1 NRLDPFGS
9 RDRKIE
15 YYLLGDKEE
24 HTDRTGYLWLEFYH
38 PTKNIY
44 KTIGIGL
51 RARKGAAQLGFWGF
65 VIEDG
70 RRINKDFWLYDR
82 VTFVEGNGKY
92 PLDRR
97 GLEDKIGAGGQVV
110 QEQRAYRDLVNRS
123 LFGFHDKES
132 YIDLLNLLI
141 QLRSPKLSKDVKP
154 TAIYEILNRALP
166 PLHEEELRPLSEVM
180 EDMD

>member
-1 NRLDPFGS
+1 
-9 RDRKIE
+9 
-15 YYLLGDKEE
+15 
-24 HTDRTGYLWLEFYH
+24 
-38 PTKNIY
+38 
-44 KTIGIGL
+44 
-51 RARKGAAQLGFWGF
+51 
-65 VIEDG
+65 

-166 PLHEEELRPLSEVM
+166 PLQEEELRPLSEVM
-180 EDMD
+180 EDMDQLADRLEELKLHQTELEKLNRIYTQYNRYMLYR